1 MNFNIDFL
9 AWRKIALVLSSIFL
23 LVSLSSLFLKELN
36 WGLDFTGGTLVE
48 LSYPNE
54 ANIPQIRQNLIQGG
68 FEGAQVANFGSS
80 REVLIKLPGTVS
92 DSLGSEIVSLLST
105 SNEGKTVDLRRIEYV
120 GPQIGSELRD
130 DGGTAM
136 LIALAFMMLYIAFR
150 FQSMFAGAAVIALV
164 HDVIIV
170 VGIFS
175 LIQIE
180 FDLTVLAAL
189 LAVIGYSLN
198 DTIVVSDRI
207 RENIRSMDAESTE
220 EIINTSLNQTL
231 GRTLITSLTTLLVLF
246 SLFILG
252 GELIKNFPDHYR
264 HYSQKSFT
272 YAGIAQKNRNQLLW
286 RDDMF
291 DGVKTGYTQSAGYC
305 LVGSAV
311 KDGMRLVA
319 VVLDSEDN
327 KRFNDVSNL
336 MVYGFRYFKTEK
348 LFTKKEPVK
357 SIEVIAGKKDKVNV
371 GLPED
376 VILTLQ
382 KNQRDSLK
390 FEISTES
397 TILAPIKSMDKAG
410 TIKVLDSDNN
420 VLYESDLIYLE
431 SVEEKG
437 FFLRLI
443 AIIWNWIKSLF
454 S

>member
-175 LIQIE
+175 FIQIE

-252 GELIKNFPDHYR
+252 GELIKNFALALIFGVIVGTYSSIYIAANALIMMGLTKDH
-264 HYSQKSFT
+264 
-272 YAGIAQKNRNQLLW
+272 
-286 RDDMF
+286 
-291 DGVKTGYTQSAGYC
+291 
-305 LVGSAV
+305 
-311 KDGMRLVA
+311 
-319 VVLDSEDN
+319 
-327 KRFNDVSNL
+327 
-336 MVYGFRYFKTEK
+336 
-348 LFTKKEPVK
+348 
-357 SIEVIAGKKDKVNV
+357 
-371 GLPED
+371 
-376 VILTLQ
+376 
-382 KNQRDSLK
+382 LK
-390 FEISTES
+390 
-397 TILAPIKSMDKAG
+397 
-410 TIKVLDSDNN
+410 
-420 VLYESDLIYLE
+420 
-431 SVEEKG
+431 VEEAENADDNP
-437 FFLRLI
+437 LP
-443 AIIWNWIKSLF
+443 
-454 S
+454 

>member
-9 AWRKIALVLSSIFL
+9 AWRKIALVLSSLFL

-207 RENIRSMDAESTE
+207 RENI
-220 EIINTSLNQTL
+220 SLWMLKVQRRL
-231 GRTLITSLTTLLVLF
+231 LI
-246 SLFILG
+246 
-252 GELIKNFPDHYR
+252 
-264 HYSQKSFT
+264 
-272 YAGIAQKNRNQLLW
+272 
-286 RDDMF
+286 
-291 DGVKTGYTQSAGYC
+291 
-305 LVGSAV
+305 
-311 KDGMRLVA
+311 
-319 VVLDSEDN
+319 
-327 KRFNDVSNL
+327 
-336 MVYGFRYFKTEK
+336 
-348 LFTKKEPVK
+348 
-357 SIEVIAGKKDKVNV
+357 
-371 GLPED
+371 LP
-376 VILTLQ
+376 
-382 KNQRDSLK
+382 
-390 FEISTES
+390 
-397 TILAPIKSMDKAG
+397 
-410 TIKVLDSDNN
+410 
-420 VLYESDLIYLE
+420 
-431 SVEEKG
+431 
-437 FFLRLI
+437 
-443 AIIWNWIKSLF
+443 
-454 S
+454 